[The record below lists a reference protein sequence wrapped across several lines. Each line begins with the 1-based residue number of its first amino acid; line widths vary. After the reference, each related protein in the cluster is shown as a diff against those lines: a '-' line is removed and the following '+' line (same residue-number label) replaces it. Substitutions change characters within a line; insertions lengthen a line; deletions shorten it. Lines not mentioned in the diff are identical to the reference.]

1 MRRLLL
7 APWLLLLLAT
17 AGGAEGGA
25 SGDGDYPDGSL
36 DDGAPADYPDGSL
49 DDGAPATVD
58 YPDVSVPVISTS
70 ISEIQE
76 LVAEGLLVPVSPFEA
91 GWGEALVNPEDL
103 DAVLERLEEL
113 GIKFE
118 YSEINVVTQ
127 MREEDVPCWEWTC
140 PRPKWNSFM
149 TLQEIKFFMEDA
161 ANSDPRVTFR
171 SIKETIND
179 RELYLV
185 HVAPCRRQGP
195 DPSDDSPPEPLPPN
209 PPPNPGLRQPW
220 AVWIQAGLG
229 ANDWMTT
236 AVALHLLRKLMDD
249 CQASHG
255 MHFYIMVVGNPD
267 GYHNSL
273 LGQMTWTKNL
283 HSFAGHCMGVCL
295 PFNFPYYFNYGT
307 MGSLCSPFYR
317 GPSPMS
323 EVETRAIVET
333 LEQINNKHKLVML
346 LDLQQPGQSIVL
358 PFSWNHINPED
369 YEAMRS
375 LASTYTEAIRLNH
388 NVYYDVNHNGYA
400 MGGTLTEYAKY
411 LLGIKYSYKIF
422 LSIDVRYLFQ
432 PHPMRTLVPQVWT
445 GLTAMLRELQKERV
459 QEARKA
465 LSALPKG
472 QDE

>member
-1 MRRLLL
+1 MRTYVHIYGMPPSPQRHCLNGQLSISFVSCHRRQTGNEDFPRALLWAFPSCSWDARVAL
-7 APWLLLLLAT
+7 TPWESLGCPSLPFPQ
-17 AGGAEGGA
+17 AGGPA
-25 SGDGDYPDGSL
+25 GSDFL
-36 DDGAPADYPDGSL
+36 RFLSWQSL
-49 DDGAPATVD
+49 
-58 YPDVSVPVISTS
+58 TS
-70 ISEIQE
+70 S
-76 LVAEGLLVPVSPFEA
+76 ALLS
-91 GWGEALVNPEDL
+91 
-103 DAVLERLEEL
+103 
-113 GIKFE
+113 
-118 YSEINVVTQ
+118 S
-127 MREEDVPCWEWTC
+127 
-140 PRPKWNSFM
+140 
-149 TLQEIKFFMEDA
+149 
-161 ANSDPRVTFR
+161 
-171 SIKETIND
+171 
-179 RELYLV
+179 
-185 HVAPCRRQGP
+185 
-195 DPSDDSPPEPLPPN
+195 
-209 PPPNPGLRQPW
+209 
-220 AVWIQAGLG
+220 AGLG

-400 MGGTLTEYAKY
+400 MGGTLTEYAKN